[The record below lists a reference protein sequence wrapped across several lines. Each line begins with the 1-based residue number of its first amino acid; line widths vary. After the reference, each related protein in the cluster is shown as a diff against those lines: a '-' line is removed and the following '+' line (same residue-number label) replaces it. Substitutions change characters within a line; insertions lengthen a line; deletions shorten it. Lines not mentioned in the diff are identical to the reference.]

1 MIELKNVT
9 KKFGNKTAVDEIS
22 FKIEKGDIVGFL
34 GPNAAGKT
42 TTMRIITG
50 FFPPTSGQV
59 KIAGYDISKD
69 SIAVKEKIGYMPE
82 NVPLYKELTVYSYLK
97 FIAEIKGVPK
107 DKIESRIEKAM
118 KEVGISQVK
127 NTIIGKLSKGF
138 RQRVGLAQAII
149 NDPEILI
156 LDEPTVGLDP
166 VQIKEIR
173 SLIKNMKGERTII
186 LSTHIL
192 PEVSMTCD
200 KVIIINEGK
209 IIAQEDVKNL
219 TNVSQK
225 GSQIYIEV
233 EAPKSQFMTEIKK
246 LKGVENIEEKEK
258 ISEGIYLYNLI
269 ISEQKDIKDIVNKI
283 VKNDWG
289 LLELRKQQVTLEDV
303 FLKLVTKEDL

>member
-1 MIELKNVT
+1 MIELKDVT
-9 KKFGNKTAVDEIS
+9 KKFGNKTAVDGIS

-97 FIAEIKGVPK
+97 FIAEIKGIPK

-138 RQRVGLAQAII
+138 KQRVGLAQAII

-225 GSQIYIEV
+225 GTQIYVEV
-233 EAPKSQFMTEIKK
+233 EAPKSQFISEIKK
-246 LKGVENIEEKEK
+246 LKAVENIEEKEK
-258 ISEGIYLYNLI
+258 ISEGIYSYNLTV
-269 ISEQKDIKDIVNKI
+269 SEQKDIKDIVNKI

-289 LLELRKQQVTLEDV
+289 LLELRRQQVTLEDV
-303 FLKLVTKEDL
+303 FLKLVTKEEL

>member
-1 MIELKNVT
+1 MIELKDVT
-9 KKFGNKTAVDEIS
+9 KKFGTKTAVDGIS

-97 FIAEIKGVPK
+97 FIAEIKGIPK

-138 RQRVGLAQAII
+138 KQRVGLAQAII

-225 GSQIYIEV
+225 GTQIYVEV
-233 EAPKSQFMTEIKK
+233 EAPKSQFISEIKK
-246 LKGVENIEEKEK
+246 LKAVENIEEKEK
-258 ISEGIYLYNLI
+258 ISEGIYSYNLTI
-269 ISEQKDIKDIVNKI
+269 NEQKDIKDIVNKI

-289 LLELRKQQVTLEDV
+289 LLELRRQQVTLEDV
-303 FLKLVTKEDL
+303 FLKLVTKEEL

>member
-258 ISEGIYLYNLI
+258 ISEGIYSYNLI

>member
-209 IIAQEDVKNL
+209 IIAQEDVKN
-219 TNVSQK
+219 
-225 GSQIYIEV
+225 
-233 EAPKSQFMTEIKK
+233 FRR
-246 LKGVENIEEKEK
+246 
-258 ISEGIYLYNLI
+258 NLFI
-269 ISEQKDIKDIVNKI
+269 
-283 VKNDWG
+283 
-289 LLELRKQQVTLEDV
+289 
-303 FLKLVTKEDL
+303 

>member
-1 MIELKNVT
+1 MIELKDVT
-9 KKFGNKTAVDEIS
+9 KKFGTKTAVDGIS

-138 RQRVGLAQAII
+138 KQRVGLAQAII

-225 GSQIYIEV
+225 GAQIYVEV
-233 EAPKSQFMTEIKK
+233 EAPKSQFISEIKK
-246 LKGVENIEEKEK
+246 LKAVENIEEKEK
-258 ISEGIYLYNLI
+258 ISEGIYSYNLT

-289 LLELRKQQVTLEDV
+289 LLELRRQQVTLEDV
-303 FLKLVTKEDL
+303 FLKLVTKEEL

>member
-1 MIELKNVT
+1 MIELKDVT
-9 KKFGNKTAVDEIS
+9 KKFGTKIAVDGIS

-138 RQRVGLAQAII
+138 KQRVGLAQAII

-225 GSQIYIEV
+225 GAQIYVEV
-233 EAPKSQFMTEIKK
+233 EAPKSQFISEIKK
-246 LKGVENIEEKEK
+246 LKAVENIEEKEK
-258 ISEGIYLYNLI
+258 ISEGIYSYNLT

-289 LLELRKQQVTLEDV
+289 LLELRRQQVTLEDV
-303 FLKLVTKEDL
+303 FLKLVTKEEL

>member
-9 KKFGNKTAVDEIS
+9 KRFGNKIAVDSIS
-22 FKIEKGDIVGFL
+22 FKVEKGDIIGFL

-50 FFPPTSGQV
+50 FFPPTEGSV
-59 KIAGYDISKD
+59 KIAGYDIAKD
-69 SIAVKEKIGYMPE
+69 PLLTKEKIGYMPE

-107 DKIESRIEKAM
+107 SKIESRIEKAM
-118 KEVGISQVK
+118 EEVGITKVK

-166 VQIKEIR
+166 VQIIEIR
-173 SLIKNMKGERTII
+173 NLIKNMKGERTII

-209 IIAQEDVKNL
+209 IITQEEVKNL
-219 TNVSQK
+219 TKTSQK
-225 GSQIYIEV
+225 GAKIYLEV
-233 EAPKSQFMTEIKK
+233 EAPKTQFINEINKI
-246 LKGVENIEEKEK
+246 KGVSETQEVNKIE
-258 ISEGIYLYNLI
+258 EGIYSYSLSIEDSKN
-269 ISEQKDIKDIVNKI
+269 IKDIVNKI

-303 FLKLVTKEDL
+303 FLKLVTKEEL

>member
-1 MIELKNVT
+1 MIELKDVT
-9 KKFGNKTAVDEIS
+9 KKFGTKTAVDGIS

-97 FIAEIKGVPK
+97 FIAEIKGIPK

-138 RQRVGLAQAII
+138 KQRVGLAQAII

-225 GSQIYIEV
+225 GTQIYVEV
-233 EAPKSQFMTEIKK
+233 EAPKSQFISEIKK
-246 LKGVENIEEKEK
+246 LKAVENIEEKEK
-258 ISEGIYLYNLI
+258 ISEGIYSYNLTV
-269 ISEQKDIKDIVNKI
+269 SEQKDVKDIVNKI

-289 LLELRKQQVTLEDV
+289 LLELRRQQVTLEDV
-303 FLKLVTKEDL
+303 FLKLVTKEEL